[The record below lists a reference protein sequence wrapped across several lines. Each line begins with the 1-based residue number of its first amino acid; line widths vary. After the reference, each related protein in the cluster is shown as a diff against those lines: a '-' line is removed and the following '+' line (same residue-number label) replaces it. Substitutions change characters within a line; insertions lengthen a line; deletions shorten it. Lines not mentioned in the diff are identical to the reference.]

1 MTEEE
6 KGAITEALDT
16 LLEARNDAISNAR
29 KNPTSKKWQKA
40 ERFREAHAN
49 LQAFVDEAKNYEKD
63 YGVSQYNF
71 REFVEIVTEALRGI
85 EG

>member
-1 MTEEE
+1 MTENK
-6 KGAITEALDT
+6 KGVIAEVLDY
-16 LLEARNDAISNAR
+16 LKE
-29 KNPTSKKWQKA
+29 NPFIEGVSDYEIF
-40 ERFREAHAN
+40 ERQRIQAHAN

-85 EG
+85 E

>member
-1 MTEEE
+1 MTQEE
-6 KGAITEALDT
+6 KGAIAQVLQVLPKIIEIVDPWDDEMMQDLK
-16 LLEARNDAISNAR
+16 DA
-29 KNPTSKKWQKA
+29 KQ
-40 ERFREAHAN
+40 AHAN

-71 REFVEIVTEALRGI
+71 REFLEIVNEALRGI